1 VVFSCL
7 LLPRA
12 EIRCMLPCLA
22 LGADADAGGGVEG
35 GRGGGMWG
43 VEGVE
48 VGWGGV
54 GGELRSSCMHS
65 EFFAS

>member
-1 VVFSCL
+1 
-7 LLPRA
+7 
-12 EIRCMLPCLA
+12 MLPCLA